1 MLGVSVDDAD
11 ANAKFRAA
19 NSLPFPLLCDTD
31 RSVATAFGAAAGPD
45 AAMASR
51 VAFLI
56 GADGKVE
63 KVWPR
68 VNVRGFAAEV
78 VAAVDPR

>member
-1 MLGVSVDDAD
+1 M
-11 ANAKFRAA
+11 AN
-19 NSLPFPLLCDTD
+19 
-31 RSVATAFGAAAGPD
+31 
-45 AAMASR
+45 R

-68 VNVRGFAAEV
+68 VNVRGFGAEV
-78 VAAVDPR
+78 VAAVDPK